1 MNKIEKNPL
10 EQLFILRRHYL
21 PTEDDSVESLARAA
35 WLDNHLAE
43 VLVASV
49 ANGIGKAFKGVK

>member
-1 MNKIEKNPL
+1 L
-10 EQLFILRRHYL
+10 ILRRYYL
-21 PTEDDSVESLARAA
+21 PGEDDSSENLARAA

-43 VLVASV
+43 VQAAAV